1 MTGHVPIP
9 QIPGKA
15 DHADP
20 NDNRPEPVKYA
31 AQIGGL
37 LSAVLVAVGGV
48 IALIAGGLTIDE
60 LGPLGIAIGGVI
72 VAVVALGVY
81 LAPVWA
87 AVKKARPKVTPLESP
102 RNNDGIPLME
112 APGFRQGPR

>member
-1 MTGHVPIP
+1 MPNTPGVP
-9 QIPGKA
+9 

-20 NDNRPEPVKYA
+20 ADNRPEPVRYA

-48 IALIAGGLTIDE
+48 IALVAGGLTIDE

-81 LAPVWA
+81 LLPVWQA
-87 AVKKARPKVTPLESP
+87 ITARAKVTPLASP
-102 RNNDGIPLME
+102 RNDAGIPLIE
-112 APGFRQGPR
+112 APGFRTGPAA